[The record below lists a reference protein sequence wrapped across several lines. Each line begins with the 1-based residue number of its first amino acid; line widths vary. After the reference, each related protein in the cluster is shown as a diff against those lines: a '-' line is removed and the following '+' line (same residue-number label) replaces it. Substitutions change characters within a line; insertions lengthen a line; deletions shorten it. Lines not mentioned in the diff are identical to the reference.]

1 MRWGEGR
8 FAMVVDAPEQRQLS
22 AILFTGIEA
31 PGGRSWHDE
40 ALQQLLREEHA
51 QLVRELLPRHG
62 GREVK
67 RLEDGFL
74 LEFDDGV
81 PAVGFGLELQ
91 RTLTARNAGVAAE
104 RRVVLR
110 VGVHLGLVVHRDGDV
125 FGEGV
130 NLAARIEALARPGT
144 LYVSET
150 VARQVEGRVA
160 SPPVRLG
167 RGDMKN
173 IRLPVAVYRI
183 DPREHRRMPLLS
195 RMRSFWGRPS
205 ATQL

>member
-1 MRWGEGR
+1 
-8 FAMVVDAPEQRQLS
+8 MVVEAPEPRKLS
-22 AILFTGIEA
+22 AILFTGIEG
-31 PGGRSWHDE
+31 PGRDSWRDD
-40 ALQQLLREEHA
+40 ALQQLLRDEHA
-51 QLVRELLPRHG
+51 SLVRELLPRHG

-74 LEFDDGV
+74 LEFEGGMA
-81 PAVGFGLELQ
+81 AVDFGLELQ
-91 RTLTARNAGVAAE
+91 RTLTARNGGVGAD

-150 VARQVEGRVA
+150 VARQVEGRLS

-167 RGDMKN
+167 RGEMKN

-183 DPREHRRMPLLS
+183 DPPERRNRMPLLS
-195 RMRSFWGRPS
+195 RMRSFLGRRG
-205 ATQL
+205 AAN

>member
-1 MRWGEGR
+1 
-8 FAMVVDAPEQRQLS
+8 MVVEAPEPGKLS

-31 PGGRSWHDE
+31 VSRQSWRDE
-40 ALQQLLREEHA
+40 ALQQVVREEHA
-51 QLVRELLPRHG
+51 SLVRELLPRHG

-74 LEFDDGV
+74 LEFEGGMS
-81 PAVGFGLELQ
+81 AVDFGLALQ
-91 RTLTARNAGVAAE
+91 RELETHNGTVAAE

-110 VGVHLGLVVHRDGDV
+110 VGVHVGLVVHRDGDV

-144 LYVSET
+144 LYVSES
-150 VARQVEGRVA
+150 VARQVEGRLA

-167 RGDMKN
+167 RGEMKN

-183 DPREHRRMPLLS
+183 DPREHRGRRPFLS
-195 RMRSFWGRPS
+195 RMRSLLSRTPT
-205 ATQL
+205 AN

>member
-1 MRWGEGR
+1 
-8 FAMVVDAPEQRQLS
+8 MVVEVPEPGRLS

-31 PGGRSWHDE
+31 AGRESWRDE
-40 ALQQLLREEHA
+40 ALQQVVREEHA
-51 QLVRELLPRHG
+51 LLVRELLPRHG

-74 LEFDDGV
+74 LEFEGGMS
-81 PAVGFGLELQ
+81 AVDFGLALQ
-91 RTLTARNAGVAAE
+91 AALEARNGAVSAE
-104 RRVVLR
+104 RRVVMR
-110 VGVHLGLVVHRDGDV
+110 VGVHLGMVVHRDGDV

-150 VARQVEGRVA
+150 VARQVEGRLA

-167 RGDMKN
+167 RGEMKN

-183 DPREHRRMPLLS
+183 DPEHRRRKPWLS
-195 RMRSFWGRPS
+195 RVRSLLGGHDT
-205 ATQL
+205 AN

>member
-1 MRWGEGR
+1 
-8 FAMVVDAPEQRQLS
+8 MVVEAPEPRKLS
-22 AILFTGIEA
+22 AILFTGIEG
-31 PGGRSWHDE
+31 PGRHSWRDD

-51 QLVRELLPRHG
+51 LLVRELLPRHG

-74 LEFDDGV
+74 LEFDNG
-81 PAVGFGLELQ
+81 PSAVGFGLELQ
-91 RTLTARNAGVAAE
+91 RTLETRNEVVAAE
-104 RRVVLR
+104 RRAVLR
-110 VGVHLGLVVHRDGDV
+110 VGVHLGMVVHRDGDV

-150 VARQVEGRVA
+150 VARQVENSLAR
-160 SPPVRLG
+160 PPVKLG

-183 DPREHRRMPLLS
+183 DPPERGNRVPWLS
-195 RMRSFWGRPS
+195 RMRRLLGRRGP
-205 ATQL
+205 AN

>member
-1 MRWGEGR
+1 MAVE
-8 FAMVVDAPEQRQLS
+8 APEPEKLS
-22 AILFTGIEA
+22 AILFTGIEG
-31 PGGRSWHDE
+31 PEGLSWRDE
-40 ALQQLLREEHA
+40 SLQNALRDEHA
-51 QLVRELLPRHG
+51 VLVRELLPRYG

-74 LEFDDGV
+74 LEFEGG
-81 PAVGFGLELQ
+81 PAAVDFGLELQ
-91 RTLTARNAGVAAE
+91 RSLKVRNGGAAAE

-110 VGVHLGLVVHRDGDV
+110 VGVHLGMVVHRDGDV

-150 VARQVEGRVA
+150 VARQVEGRLA

-167 RGDMKN
+167 RGEMKN

-183 DPREHRRMPLLS
+183 DPPEHRHRVPLLS
-195 RMRSFWGRPS
+195 RMRSFLGRRL
-205 ATQL
+205 ATS

>member
-1 MRWGEGR
+1 
-8 FAMVVDAPEQRQLS
+8 MVVEEPEPGKLS

-31 PGGRSWHDE
+31 VGHQSWRDE
-40 ALQQLLREEHA
+40 ALQQVVRDEHA
-51 QLVRELLPRHG
+51 VLVRELLPRHG

-74 LEFDDGV
+74 LEFEGGLA
-81 PAVGFGLELQ
+81 AVDFGLELQ
-91 RTLTARNAGVAAE
+91 QALKVHNGLVAAE
-104 RRVVLR
+104 RRVVMR
-110 VGVHLGLVVHRDGDV
+110 VGVHLGVVVHRDGDV

-150 VARQVEGRVA
+150 VARQVEGQLE

-167 RGDMKN
+167 RGEMKN

-183 DPREHRRMPLLS
+183 DPPEHRRRQPWLS
-195 RMRSFWGRPS
+195 RVRSLWSRNTP
-205 ATQL
+205 AH

>member
-1 MRWGEGR
+1 MLVE
-8 FAMVVDAPEQRQLS
+8 APEPKRLS
-22 AILFTGIEA
+22 AILFTGIEG
-31 PGGRSWHDE
+31 PGRHSWRDE

-51 QLVRELLPRHG
+51 TLVRELLPRHG

-74 LEFDDGV
+74 LEFEGGV
-81 PAVGFGLELQ
+81 DAVGFGLELQ
-91 RTLTARNAGVAAE
+91 RTLESRNGVVAAE
-104 RRVVLR
+104 RRAVLR
-110 VGVHLGLVVHRDGDV
+110 VGVHLGMVVHRDGDV

-150 VARQVEGRVA
+150 VARQVEGRLS

-167 RGDMKN
+167 RGEMKN

-183 DPREHRRMPLLS
+183 DPPERRNRVPLLS
-195 RMRSFWGRPS
+195 RMRSFLGRRSP
-205 ATQL
+205 AN

>member
-1 MRWGEGR
+1 M
-8 FAMVVDAPEQRQLS
+8 AMEAPEPRKLS
-22 AILFTGIEA
+22 AILFTGIEG
-31 PGGRSWHDE
+31 PGRDSWRDD
-40 ALQQLLREEHA
+40 ALQQLLRDEHA
-51 QLVRELLPRHG
+51 SLVRELLPRHG

-67 RLEDGFL
+67 RMEDGFL
-74 LEFDDGV
+74 LEFEGGL

-91 RTLTARNAGVAAE
+91 RTLAARNSRVVAE
-104 RRVVLR
+104 RRMVLR

-150 VARQVEGRVA
+150 VARQVEGSMA

-167 RGDMKN
+167 RGEMKN

-183 DPREHRRMPLLS
+183 DPPEGRNRVRLLS
-195 RMRSFWGRPS
+195 RMRSLLGRRSP
-205 ATQL
+205 AT

>member
-1 MRWGEGR
+1 
-8 FAMVVDAPEQRQLS
+8 MVVDAPEARTLS
-22 AILFTGIEA
+22 AILFTGIEV
-31 PGGRSWHDE
+31 PGGCLWEDE
-40 ALQQLLREEHA
+40 SLQQQLRDEHA
-51 QLVRELLPRHG
+51 ALVRELLPRHA

-74 LEFDDGV
+74 LEFDGGLPTV
-81 PAVGFGLELQ
+81 NFGLQLQ
-91 RTLTARNAGVAAE
+91 RTLQARNEGVAPE

-110 VGVHLGLVVHRDGDV
+110 VGVHLGMVVHRDGDV

-150 VARQVEGRVA
+150 VAMQVEGRLS

-183 DPREHRRMPLLS
+183 DPRERRARVPLLS
-195 RMRSFWGRPS
+195 RVRLLWARDN
-205 ATQL
+205 AARL

>member
-1 MRWGEGR
+1 
-8 FAMVVDAPEQRQLS
+8 MVLEAPEPRKLS
-22 AILFTGIEA
+22 AILFTGIEG
-31 PGGRSWHDE
+31 PGRYSWRDE
-40 ALQQLLREEHA
+40 ALQQVLREEHA

-74 LEFDDGV
+74 LEFDNG
-81 PAVGFGLELQ
+81 PSAVGFGLELQ
-91 RTLTARNAGVAAE
+91 HTLEKRNEVVAAE
-104 RRVVLR
+104 RRAVLR
-110 VGVHLGLVVHRDGDV
+110 VGVHLGMVVHRDGDV

-150 VARQVEGRVA
+150 VARQVEGSLPR
-160 SPPVRLG
+160 PPVRLG

-183 DPREHRRMPLLS
+183 DPPERRGRVPLLS
-195 RMRSFWGRPS
+195 RMRRLLSGRGGP
-205 ATQL
+205 AN

>member
-1 MRWGEGR
+1 M
-8 FAMVVDAPEQRQLS
+8 MVVEAPEPRKLS
-22 AILFTGIEA
+22 AILFTGIEG
-31 PGGRSWHDE
+31 PGRHSWRDD

-51 QLVRELLPRHG
+51 LLVRELLPRHG

-74 LEFDDGV
+74 LEFDGG
-81 PAVGFGLELQ
+81 PAAVSFGLELQ
-91 RTLTARNAGVAAE
+91 RTLETRNEVVAAE
-104 RRVVLR
+104 RRAVLR

-150 VARQVEGRVA
+150 VARQVEGSLLR
-160 SPPVRLG
+160 PPVRLG

-183 DPREHRRMPLLS
+183 DPPDRRNRVTLLS
-195 RMRSFWGRPS
+195 RMRSLLGRRGP
-205 ATQL
+205 AN

>member
-1 MRWGEGR
+1 
-8 FAMVVDAPEQRQLS
+8 MVVEAPEPERLA
-22 AILFTGIEA
+22 AILFTGIEG
-31 PGGRSWHDE
+31 PDGLSWRDE
-40 ALQQLLREEHA
+40 SLQNAMRDEHA
-51 QLVRELLPRHG
+51 TLVRELLPRHG
-62 GREVK
+62 GIEVK

-74 LEFDDGV
+74 LEFEGG
-81 PAVGFGLELQ
+81 PSAVDFGLALQ
-91 RTLTARNAGVAAE
+91 RALEARNGGVAAE

-110 VGVHLGLVVHRDGDV
+110 VGVHLGMVMHRDGDV

-150 VARQVEGRVA
+150 VARQVEGLLS

-167 RGDMKN
+167 RGEMKN

-183 DPREHRRMPLLS
+183 DPPEHRRRVPLLS
-195 RMRSFWGRPS
+195 RMRSFLGRRS
-205 ATQL
+205 AAN

>member
-1 MRWGEGR
+1 MEVEALESRR
-8 FAMVVDAPEQRQLS
+8 LS
-22 AILFTGIEA
+22 AILFTGIEG
-31 PGGRSWHDE
+31 PGREAWRDD
-40 ALQQLLREEHA
+40 ALQQRLRDEHA
-51 QLVRELLPRHG
+51 SLVRELLPRHG

-67 RLEDGFL
+67 RLDDGFL
-74 LEFDDGV
+74 LEFEAGP
-81 PAVGFGLELQ
+81 PAVDFGLELQ
-91 RTLTARNAGVAAE
+91 RMLAARNGDVGAD

-150 VARQVEGRVA
+150 VARQVEGRLP

-167 RGDMKN
+167 RGEMKN

-183 DPREHRRMPLLS
+183 DPPGRRGRGTLLS
-195 RMRSFWGRPS
+195 RMRRLLGGRG
-205 ATQL
+205 AAN

>member
-1 MRWGEGR
+1 
-8 FAMVVDAPEQRQLS
+8 MVVEAPEPRKLS
-22 AILFTGIEA
+22 AILFTGIEG
-31 PGGRSWHDE
+31 PGRHSWRDD

-51 QLVRELLPRHG
+51 LLVRELLPRHG

-74 LEFDDGV
+74 LEFENGSS
-81 PAVGFGLELQ
+81 AVGFGLELQ
-91 RTLTARNAGVAAE
+91 RTLETRNEVVSAE
-104 RRVVLR
+104 RRAVLR
-110 VGVHLGLVVHRDGDV
+110 VGVHVGMVVHRDGDV

-150 VARQVEGRVA
+150 VARQVESSLAR
-160 SPPVRLG
+160 PPVRLG

-183 DPREHRRMPLLS
+183 DPPELRNRVPLLS
-195 RMRSFWGRPS
+195 RMRRLLGRGP
-205 ATQL
+205 AN